1 MKKELFYNMVM
12 CLRRKV
18 FAHATSIFE
27 IDIGF
32 FKKFNVKVLMMDLD
46 NTLDSY
52 KLYTPTDRARAF
64 IETLIQNDIQPFI
77 VSNNR
82 GKRVSTYAKDVDV
95 EYICNCGKPF
105 PFKINKYIKNHNL
118 DRNKVMLVGDQM
130 MTDVAAGN
138 NAKIRVVLTDKI
150 VKEDQWTTHI
160 NRIFGRPIRK
170 HQIKKGRMPDW
181 RTLYGKN

>member
-18 FAHATSIFE
+18 FAHAASVFE

-52 KLYTPTDRARAF
+52 KLYTPTDRAKAF

-82 GKRVSTYAKDVDV
+82 GKRVSSYANALGI
-95 EYICNCGKPF
+95 EYMHSSAKPF
-105 PFKINKYIKNHNL
+105 GFRIKKLIKERGWNVDEL
-118 DRNKVMLVGDQM
+118 MLVGDQM
-130 MTDVAAGN
+130 LTDAGAANSVG
-138 NAKIRVVLTDKI
+138 IRMILTDKI
-150 VKEDQWTTHI
+150 VKEDQWTTHF
-160 NRIFGRPIRK
+160 NRLFDRPMRRHYTK
-170 HQIKKGRMPDW
+170 KGQIKDW
-181 RTLYGKN
+181 REVYGQS